1 MIPQLLISEVEILP
15 VKPRNGLVAFGSCVV
30 NHALYLGCI
39 AIHTR
44 PDGSGYRLV
53 YPDRIL
59 PNGKQVQVFH
69 PINREAG
76 DVLERALA
84 EKIRSLTRMF

>member
-1 MIPQLLISEVEILP
+1 MAPPLLISEIDILP
-15 VKPRNGLVAFGSCVV
+15 VKPREGLVAFGSCVI
-30 NHALYLGCI
+30 NHALYLSCI

-59 PNGKQVQVFH
+59 PNGKRIQVFH
-69 PINREAG
+69 PINRQTG
-76 DVLERALA
+76 DALERALI
-84 EKIRSLTRMF
+84 EKIRTLTQTF

>member
-1 MIPQLLISEVEILP
+1 MAPQLLISEVEILP
-15 VKPRNGLVAFGSCVV
+15 VKPRDGLVAFGSCVV
-30 NHALYLGCI
+30 NQALYLSCI

-53 YPDRIL
+53 YPDRVL

-69 PINREAG
+69 PINRQTG
-76 DVLERALA
+76 DVLERTLT
-84 EKIRSLTRMF
+84 EKIRTLTRMF